1 LRGGHG
7 RHRGTGA
14 ICGANNGVVES
25 KNGNDIATSRPSR
38 RTRADA
44 HAHGL
49 VPVENAPAPARFAP
63 AGATGVR
70 AGHLARHRRPI
81 APVSVGKPMPAGPR
95 AAAQAAPVEP
105 PNAALPVVLRARS
118 SAVESR

>member
-1 LRGGHG
+1 M
-7 RHRGTGA
+7 
-14 ICGANNGVVES
+14 ES

-95 AAAQAAPVEP
+95 AAAQSAPVEP
-105 PNAALPVVLRARS
+105 ANATLPGVLRARP
-118 SAVESR
+118 SAVVSR